1 MGFLEGTSGTA
12 EVPPRSAS
20 RVSLPP
26 PSPQWGSGVGS
37 DPASAPRLLIC
48 KMGTAT
54 TPAARTAG
62 PQSSG
67 AGGEWEPGAGGLPA
81 GAEEGARRSPGAGR
95 SRTSPSAHLHLAGVR
110 TAPLGLGLLSHLCC
124 PPGAHAQGTAWEW
137 RGWDSNPGPLAGDAA
152 VNSPGAE
159 GTQAQLCPSSRDMG
173 AWGVRG
179 GSSRDLLGPRG
190 GCSPPHAPARPE
202 LHLSPRSLCGWGRG
216 GARAA
221 DCAESASE
229 FYRPRGVGAAGL
241 PAQPLQPPE
250 PPAQPP

>member
-1 MGFLEGTSGTA
+1 MA

-26 PSPQWGSGVGS
+26 PSPQWGSQVGS

-48 KMGTAT
+48 KIGTAT

-81 GAEEGARRSPGAGR
+81 GAEEGARWSPGTREVRLEPKRAPAPGGRSHGSPGARTPEPSLLPPGGACAGGCMGVEELGLEPRPSDWGRGCQFTR
-95 SRTSPSAHLHLAGVR
+95 SRGDTGPALFQQQGHGGV
-110 TAPLGLGLLSHLCC
+110 
-124 PPGAHAQGTAWEW
+124 
-137 RGWDSNPGPLAGDAA
+137 
-152 VNSPGAE
+152 
-159 GTQAQLCPSSRDMG
+159 SR
-173 AWGVRG
+173 

-190 GCSPPHAPARPE
+190 GCSPPPHAPARPE
-202 LHLSPRSLCGWGRG
+202 LHLSPWSLCGWGRG

-221 DCAESASE
+221 DCAENASE
-229 FYRPRGVGAAGL
+229 FYRQRGVGAAGL